1 MPGMIMIMPTPKI
14 FSDLKQLSGKKGAW
28 HFLALAAGATL
39 NLLGW
44 LHWAGTLAGWLHG
57 EGHVA
62 S

>member
-1 MPGMIMIMPTPKI
+1 MPTPKI

-44 LHWAGTLAGWLHG
+44 LHRAGTLAGWLHG